1 MKSIKSDM
9 AGTVL
14 ELKVSTGQKVKSGE
28 ELVVMES
35 MKMEVPIQSPADGTV
50 GTVHKQVGDFVNAG
64 EVILE
69 LQ

>member
-1 MKSIKSDM
+1 M

-14 ELKVSTGQKVKSGE
+14 ELKVAAGQKVKSGE

-35 MKMEVPIQSPADGTV
+35 MKMEVPIHSPADGTV
-50 GTVHKQVGDFVNAG
+50 GAVHKKAGDFVNAG